1 MHVLLTSPEPLIAG
15 YHAVDLVPFSA
26 EAYQR
31 MLAAVNQGLWPT
43 HLLSNALALLILYQ
57 LRHARTQSAL
67 RLLALLWISCGG
79 GYFWMFYAD
88 LNWAGQQMA
97 IASIAQAGCLI
108 WLAADI
114 QQSPYRSAAL
124 PGYLIALLALVW
136 PLSASLS
143 HAAWQTSET
152 VGLHADP
159 TSLFTLG
166 VLLCTSVTWRI
177 WLLAIVPL
185 AWTGWSALTLYV
197 LQQSRFGLLAATIAI
212 AIAVLLYST
221 ALSIARSRR

>member
-1 MHVLLTSPEPLIAG
+1 MHVLLSSPEPLIAG
-15 YHAVDLVPFSA
+15 YHAVDLIPFSA

-31 MLAAVNQGLWPT
+31 MLAAVNHSLWPT

-57 LRHARTQSAL
+57 LWHARPRVAL
-67 RLLALLWISCGG
+67 RLLALLWLGCGG
-79 GYFWMFYAD
+79 GYFWTFYAD
-88 LNWAGQQMA
+88 LNWAGEQMA
-97 IASIAQAGCLI
+97 IACVVQAGLLV
-108 WLAADI
+108 WLASGFHHA
-114 QQSPYRSAAL
+114 PNHRAKL

-136 PLSASLS
+136 PLSVGLS

-166 VLLCTSVTWRI
+166 VLLCTRVTWRI

-197 LQQSRFGLLAATIAI
+197 LQQSRFGLLAATIAF
-212 AIAVLLYST
+212 AMAVLLYST